1 MIHNPQPGA
10 RVRVIPAPW
19 HDFGDCLGRVMERD
33 GGSVLVALDENHGAL
48 WFRPDD
54 LDPATVEA
62 TPAPP
67 RSPDGFEETLAVVK
81 ALRAFADEAKRRRPE
96 SAHQIEAD
104 VGTAQRAAWRVY
116 GLDTPTP

>member
-62 TPAPP
+62 TPAPV
-67 RSPDGFEETLAVVK
+67 SPDGFEETLAVVK
-81 ALRAFADEAKRRRPE
+81 ALRVFADEAKRRRPE
-96 SAHQIEAD
+96 RAEAIEQTVLVAM
-104 VGTAQRAAWRVY
+104 AAVWRVY
-116 GLDTPTP
+116 GLGDER